1 MKIVDRIL
9 AVLIGTALAILFL
22 CFLAVSC
29 IENNR
34 PVDPDVEQGSSELVS
49 PLHPK

>member
-1 MKIVDRIL
+1 MKVVDRIL

-29 IENNR
+29 LENSNSVNPC
-34 PVDPDVEQGSSELVS
+34 PVEITLPANS
-49 PLHPK
+49 K